1 MQILYLGAAAVSRL
15 GGELN
20 KWYSIVMEQK
30 KVAEKVRIL
39 KNIKLK
45 SIVYQYFYII
55 TIDGQEVY
63 NVENSEPR
71 VFQDVKVFAGDEQG
85 AADARYKN
93 LVWETDV
100 CKT

>member
-1 MQILYLGAAAVSRL
+1 MVQHCNGTEKSSWE
-15 GGELN
+15 GE
-20 KWYSIVMEQK
+20 
-30 KVAEKVRIL
+30 
-39 KNIKLK
+39 NIKKYQLK

>member
-1 MQILYLGAAAVSRL
+1 
-15 GGELN
+15 
-20 KWYSIVMEQK
+20 MEQK

-63 NVENSEPR
+63 NVENTEPR
-71 VFQDVKVFAGDEQG
+71 VFEDVKVFAGDG
-85 AADARYKN
+85 YPAADAIYKN
-93 LVWETDV
+93 LVWETEV
-100 CKT
+100 CERYEPWIYNI